1 MAMQVTYSGEAANA
15 ERPNRRA
22 LGAWTLRRLYEL
34 IFSGELSPGDLL
46 VEAELTERLG
56 VSRSPLRDALRQLE
70 LDRLVKPHEVNGKRV
85 VVAFGVDD
93 VAELYTV
100 RAALEVLG
108 FRTAAARISDAELEG
123 LAQAQAAMEQAARDR
138 GSWDPRDF
146 EADFRFH
153 EIVCLAAR
161 MPRLHAQ
168 LSTLWIQTWALL
180 RQLHAQGIYPDAGE
194 DALAFR
200 DHYALI
206 EALRARDPD
215 RAGRAVE
222 QHLTERRDHLI
233 AAVQRHGGLPGAGSA
248 GTEQ

>member
-1 MAMQVTYSGEAANA
+1 MLETDNTPSAIAPAA
-15 ERPNRRA
+15 RPNRRA
-22 LGAWTLRRLYEL
+22 LGEWTLSRLYEL
-34 IFSGELSPGDLL
+34 VFSGELAPGDVL
-46 VEAELTERLG
+46 VEAELTARLG
-56 VSRSPLRDALRQLE
+56 VSRSPLREALRQLE
-70 LDRLVKPHEVNGKRV
+70 LDRLVKPDEVNGKRV

-108 FRTAAARISDAELEG
+108 FRTAAGRIDDAALDGLE
-123 LAQAQAAMEQAARDR
+123 QAQAAMERAARDR

-153 EIVCLAAR
+153 EIVCLQAR

-180 RQLHAQGIYPDAGE
+180 RQLHARGVYPDAGE

-215 RAGRAVE
+215 GAGRAVE
-222 QHLTERRDHLI
+222 QHLIERRDHLI
-233 AAVQRHGGLPGAGSA
+233 AAVERHGGLPGSGAA
-248 GTEQ
+248 GTKQ